1 MFRYSAFFELEEISR
16 NWGWFLILGIFQIA
30 LGILALSST
39 WMTTLASLIVFG
51 KLLVA
56 GGILETL
63 VAFGVRRS
71 RGLLVRVLTGILSAA
86 VGTVL
91 IRHPL
96 ASVPGLILLACL
108 FLTTG
113 FLRTIT
119 AAVLRYPE
127 WEWTLLESI
136 GAASLA
142 VMIWSI
148 WPISALWVISVLVGT
163 CMISRGLAWLMF
175 ARAARH
181 VRKVI
186 FA

>member
-1 MFRYSAFFELEEISR
+1 MFRYSAFFELEEVSR
-16 NWGWFLILGIFQIA
+16 NWGWFLILGIFLIA
-30 LGILALSST
+30 LGILALAST
-39 WMTTLASLIVFG
+39 WMTTLASMIMFG

-71 RGLLVRVLTGILSAA
+71 RGLLVRVVTGVLSVA

-96 ASVPGLILLACL
+96 ASVAGLVLLAGL

-113 FLRTIT
+113 LLRTIT

-136 GAASLA
+136 GSLSLA

-148 WPISALWVISVLVGT
+148 WPISALWVAGVLVGT
-163 CMISRGLAWLMF
+163 CMIFRGLAWLMF
-175 ARAARH
+175 ARGARH